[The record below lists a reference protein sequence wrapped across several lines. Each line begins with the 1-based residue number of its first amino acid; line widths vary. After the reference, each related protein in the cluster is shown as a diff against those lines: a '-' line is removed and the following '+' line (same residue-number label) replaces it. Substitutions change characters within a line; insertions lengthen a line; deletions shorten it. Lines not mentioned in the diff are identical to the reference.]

1 MAEILPPYI
10 APLYMLTS
18 RMIALI
24 GPNGS
29 VRGKMIAIPSEDP
42 IPGRAPAIMPSVSPM
57 TTQSGVGQ
65 VKTIES
71 ASEKAAK
78 AI

>member
-42 IPGRAPAIMPSVSPM
+42 ILGGTGDHAERQPDDHPERRRPGEDDR
-57 TTQSGVGQ
+57 
-65 VKTIES
+65 KRL
-71 ASEKAAK
+71 EKAAK